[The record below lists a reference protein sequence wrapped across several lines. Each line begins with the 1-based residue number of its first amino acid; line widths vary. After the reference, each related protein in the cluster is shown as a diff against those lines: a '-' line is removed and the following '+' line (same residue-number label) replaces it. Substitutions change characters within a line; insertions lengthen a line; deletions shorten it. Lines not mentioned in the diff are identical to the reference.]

1 MCCEA
6 KAEEKK
12 GIKLNPGKLKTGKRE
27 RYMCV
32 RSCTCMCMCMCEM
45 LFLES
50 ISWKTIV
57 EKG

>member
-27 RYMCV
+27 ICVFMYMYVYVCV
-32 RSCTCMCMCMCEM
+32 GCCSSRVY
-45 LFLES
+45 LG
-50 ISWKTIV
+50 KR
-57 EKG
+57 